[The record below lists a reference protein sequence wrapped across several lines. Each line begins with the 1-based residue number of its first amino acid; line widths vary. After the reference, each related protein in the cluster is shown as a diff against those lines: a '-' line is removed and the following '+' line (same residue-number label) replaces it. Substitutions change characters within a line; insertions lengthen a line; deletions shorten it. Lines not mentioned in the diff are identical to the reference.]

1 MIVGIDAGGTL
12 IKIAAMENET
22 IVYRKYPVASLQTAA
37 SEMNAASGAQ
47 LRITG
52 GKAALFAAHLDPERN
67 AIAVMPEFDATCRGV
82 RHLLADRHPRL
93 QRYILT
99 NVGTGTSIH
108 NVDGDKHERIGG
120 TGVGGGTL
128 IGLSRLLTGLSDYD
142 TIIRLA
148 AQGSRERIDLQ
159 VGHIYEGAVP
169 PIPGDLTASNY
180 GRAASALH
188 SLDDVSTPDRLASV
202 AGLVGETVSTCSV
215 LAARSHQVPVV
226 VYIGSTLVENEWLKT
241 VISRYTVLRGAEP
254 VFVENGEYSGAL
266 GAMLQGLAA
275 HAG

>member
-1 MIVGIDAGGTL
+1 MIVGIDAGGSL
-12 IKIAAMENET
+12 IKVAVMEQGT
-22 IVYRKYPVASLQTAA
+22 IVCRKYPVASLQEVAA
-37 SEMNAASGAQ
+37 EMNAANGAE
-47 LRITG
+47 LWITG
-52 GKAALFAAHLDPERN
+52 GKAAMFAAQLTREPSV
-67 AIAVMPEFDATCRGV
+67 IPEFDATCRGV
-82 RHLLADRHPRL
+82 QHLLADRQPHLR
-93 QRYILT
+93 RYILT

-128 IGLSRLLTGLSDYD
+128 IGLSRLLTGIAEYD
-142 TIIRLA
+142 TIVRLA
-148 AQGSRERIDLQ
+148 AQGSRDRIDLQ

-188 SLDDVSTPDRLASV
+188 SLDDVSTEDRLASV
-202 AGLVGETVSTCSV
+202 AGLVGETVATCSV

-226 VYIGSTLVENEWLKT
+226 VYIGSTLVGNEWLRT

-254 VFVENGEYSGAL
+254 VFARQGEYSGAL
-266 GAMLQGLAA
+266 GALLHGLAA
-275 HAG
+275 GS